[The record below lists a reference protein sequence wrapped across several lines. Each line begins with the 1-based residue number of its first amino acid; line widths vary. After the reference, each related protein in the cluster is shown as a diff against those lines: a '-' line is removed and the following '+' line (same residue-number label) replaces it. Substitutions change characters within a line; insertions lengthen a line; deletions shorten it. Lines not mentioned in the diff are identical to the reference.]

1 MRPERADMILI
12 GLGMAIKLP
21 GIVEVMP
28 DAVEAADNGSLG
40 GHEGIPHPNGK
51 DRVLLAKRLSGRN
64 LPQLAS
70 ALLHPGCGISF
81 RPVPASHKTSC
92 RELEDAADKGNKGHH
107 KYQVYSHAASDNGLG
122 RDRNRKARAIAQI

>member
-1 MRPERADMILI
+1 MRPERVEMILI

-64 LPQLAS
+64 LS
-70 ALLHPGCGISF
+70 DFPGTC
-81 RPVPASHKTSC
+81 
-92 RELEDAADKGNKGHH
+92 
-107 KYQVYSHAASDNGLG
+107 LG
-122 RDRNRKARAIAQI
+122 FC

>member
-51 DRVLLAKRLSGRN
+51 DRVLLAEGLTGSD
-64 LPQLAS
+64 LANFLAPLFS
-70 ALLHPGCGISF
+70 LRAVAS
-81 RPVPASHKTSC
+81 RTVPAAYKPPGG
-92 RELEDAADKGNKGHH
+92 ELEDTA
-107 KYQVYSHAASDNGLG
+107 YQ
-122 RDRNRKARAIAQI
+122 